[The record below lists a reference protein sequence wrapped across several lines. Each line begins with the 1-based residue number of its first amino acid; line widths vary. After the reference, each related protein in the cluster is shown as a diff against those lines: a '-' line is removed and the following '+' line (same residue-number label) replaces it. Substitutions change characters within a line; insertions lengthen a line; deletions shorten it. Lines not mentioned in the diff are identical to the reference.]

1 MNITMID
8 SHLSHCAQ
16 LKTFLTGS
24 KEVKFASTG
33 KNKRKTYEWIKE
45 TLNRFNFRRLKKK
58 QRGTIREYVQ
68 KITNYST
75 SQLTRIIKQYLKGN
89 LVWRTYQRNVFPVK
103 YAPKDISLL
112 VKTDN
117 AHSRLNAW
125 ATRQILVREYEKFK
139 RPEYEIIKNISIAH
153 IYNLRTTRLYE
164 SHALTFTKTQAVV
177 RNIGERRKPNPQ
189 GRPGYLRVDTVH
201 QGDME
206 GKKGVYHI
214 NSVDEVL
221 QWQIVASVEQISE
234 AFLEPILLIIL
245 EQYPF
250 IIFEFHAD
258 NGSEYINYVVVEL
271 LNKLLIKLTK
281 SRSRHCNDNALVE
294 CKNGAVIR
302 KHMGYFY
309 INQKYAPLINDFYK
323 NFFNPYLNFHRPCGF
338 ASLKVDKKGKQKKV
352 YTLYQT
358 PYDALKSIVGARNFL
373 KPEISFE
380 KLDKIAY
387 QYSDNEFA
395 NIMEKEKQKLF
406 KKIKINPID
415 F

>member
-1 MNITMID
+1 MNITMTD
-8 SHLSHCAQ
+8 SRLSNFNQ
-16 LKTFLTGS
+16 LETFLGGT
-24 KEVKFASTG
+24 KEISFSSLNPK
-33 KNKRKTYEWIKE
+33 KEKYNWIRE
-45 TLNRFNFRRLKKK
+45 ILIRFDFRRLKKK
-58 QRGTIREYVQ
+58 ERGIVRKYLK
-68 KITNYST
+68 KISGYSD
-75 SQLTRIIKQYLKGN
+75 SQLTKLIKRYFKGD
-89 LVWRTYQRNVFPVK
+89 LVLRTYNRNLFPTK
-103 YAPKDISLL
+103 YTPHDIALL
-112 VKTDN
+112 CLTDN
-117 AHSRLNAW
+117 AHSCLSGF
-125 ATRQILVREYEKFK
+125 ATKKILIREYVMFK
-139 RPEYEIIKNISIAH
+139 KQDYKNIRNISVAH
-153 IYNLRTTRLYE
+153 IYNLRVTRQYQ
-164 SHALTFTKTQAVV
+164 SQALIFTKTQSVQ
-177 RNIGERRKPNPQ
+177 RNIGERRAPDPQ

-201 QGDME
+201 QGNLN

-245 EQYPF
+245 DQYPF
-250 IIFEFHAD
+250 HIFEFHAD
-258 NGSEYINYVVVEL
+258 NGSEYINHVVAKL

-281 SRSRHCNDNALVE
+281 SRSRNCNDNALVE

-309 INQKYAPLINDFYK
+309 ISQKYAPEINDFYK
-323 NFFNPYLNFHRPCGF
+323 NFFNPYLNYHRPCGF

-358 PYDALKSIVGARNFL
+358 PYEALKGITGAHNFL
-373 KPEISFE
+373 KPGISFE

-395 NIMEKEKQKLF
+395 EIMEKEKQKLF
-406 KKIKINPID
+406 KKIKVNPID